1 MHHYAMLLI
10 ITCGALAVIGLLLCV
25 QCWRL
30 GDVMFSKEAI
40 YTDARRKGFSHEQ
53 AQKIVYA
60 VSPKVGEVGLPA
72 WESKRRLR

>member
-1 MHHYAMLLI
+1 MLLI

-40 YTDARRKGFSHEQ
+40 YKEKRFDDETLRFKRGGRAGHLLPDSWKDQRRVRK
-53 AQKIVYA
+53 
-60 VSPKVGEVGLPA
+60 A
-72 WESKRRLR
+72 WMR